1 MAGNVDKVQLQVEVV
16 RTQLD
21 KLIKDVNSLKDQKIK
36 VTVDSSRV
44 EGFGKNPKAHTLSV
58 KTLRPTL
65 SARFGKQEIPSR
77 TQRKKE
83 VPCSRTSLK
92 TRNGTT

>member
-44 EGFGKNPKAHTLSV
+44 EGF
-58 KTLRPTL
+58 
-65 SARFGKQEIPSR
+65 
-77 TQRKKE
+77 
-83 VPCSRTSLK
+83 
-92 TRNGTT
+92 